1 MEFSI
6 SGGSGKL
13 FLSLP
18 RFLKD
23 KTRGNRICSL
33 FLLPTSLI
41 YHMETNEISTW
52 VEQFM
57 ENIDGDYYLVDV
69 LWNRKSLK
77 LEIFIDTDE
86 GVTLGECQQISRL
99 IQSDLDLSGLAP
111 ENYML
116 DVSSPGLERPL
127 KLRRQYVKN
136 VGKVLLVELKGGAKE
151 IGRLESVEEDG
162 LIISPEKKGAKGR
175 KTTYGIEKMI
185 QWSEIE
191 KTFVQIRF

>member
-1 MEFSI
+1 
-6 SGGSGKL
+6 
-13 FLSLP
+13 
-18 RFLKD
+18 
-23 KTRGNRICSL
+23 
-33 FLLPTSLI
+33 
-41 YHMETNEISTW
+41 METNEISTW

-77 LEIFIDTDE
+77 LEVFIDTDE

-151 IGRLESVEEDG
+151 IGRLERVEEDG
-162 LIISPEKKGAKGR
+162 LVISPEKKGVKGR

-185 QWSEIE
+185 LWSEIE